1 MNLLR
6 TFPIA
11 IALAATACATTQASS
26 SYVHILDAEQ
36 IFAAADWTPDLDAA
50 VKASGWSDRAEI
62 IKARMN
68 EKGGWPEKM
77 KDQDARWFQKDRIKQ
92 YNVVEIARLS
102 FYDQPAVFL
111 HVPAAAN
118 QHMPDGW
125 KPTEDF
131 FIMVS
136 EAGVPPR

>member
-11 IALAATACATTQASS
+11 IALAATACATTQASI

-50 VKASGWSDRAEI
+50 VNAAGWSDRAEI
-62 IKARMN
+62 MKARMN

-92 YNVVEIARLS
+92 YNVAEIARLTY
-102 FYDQPAVFL
+102 YDQSAVFL
-111 HVPAAAN
+111 HVPVSAN

-131 FIMVS
+131 FIMVG

>member
-1 MNLLR
+1 
-6 TFPIA
+6 
-11 IALAATACATTQASS
+11 
-26 SYVHILDAEQ
+26 
-36 IFAAADWTPDLDAA
+36 
-50 VKASGWSDRAEI
+50 
-62 IKARMN
+62 MN

-92 YNVVEIARLS
+92 YNVAEIARLTY
-102 FYDQPAVFL
+102 YDQPAVFL
-111 HVPAAAN
+111 HVPASAN

-131 FIMVS
+131 FIMIS

>member
-1 MNLLR
+1 MNLFR
-6 TFPIA
+6 TVPAA
-11 IALAATACATTQASS
+11 IVLAAGACATTPAAN

-36 IFAAADWTPDLDAA
+36 IFAAADWTADVDAA
-50 VKASGWSDRAEI
+50 VKAAGWSDRAEI
-62 IKARMN
+62 MKARMN
-68 EKGGWPEKM
+68 EKGVWPEKM

-92 YNVVEIARLS
+92 YNVAEIARLTY
-102 FYDQPAVFL
+102 YDQPAVFL
-111 HVPAAAN
+111 HVPASAN

-131 FIMVS
+131 FIMIS